1 MVSVKW
7 CLDQKNG
14 LELTEPNPVL
24 ADSYI
29 RMAEESLGV
38 LGAVKASRIWTATT
52 TYYVFYYSLYALM
65 RRIGVKCEIH
75 ACSLA
80 FMKQFLGDF
89 YSATDMKMTHQAF
102 TARIDLQYYT
112 DRPVDEKA
120 IEGAKRHCRNFFIK
134 TKDALA
140 RITEDQITIIR
151 KALVAQNS
159 QGQGSM
165 GLRSIHF
172 PPRSPD

>member
-7 CLDQKNG
+7 CLNQKNG
-14 LELTEPNPVL
+14 LEVAEPNAVL

-38 LGAVKASRIWTATT
+38 LGVVKASRIWTATT

-80 FMKQFLGDF
+80 FMNQFLGDF
-89 YSATDMKMTHQAF
+89 YCATDEKMIRQAF

-112 DRPVDEKA
+112 DRPVDDKA
-120 IEGAKRHCRNFFIK
+120 IEDAKRHCRTFFIK

-140 RITEDQITIIR
+140 RITEDQSITIR
-151 KALVAQNS
+151 KALLEGN
-159 QGQGSM
+159 
-165 GLRSIHF
+165 RH
-172 PPRSPD
+172 R